1 MHCTLTSD
9 VTLHIRANMFG
20 HNRNDECTASI
31 YRFSPSHRSF
41 ASRRLDSPRF
51 VPPGALSPTLRA
63 AAASPRR
70 SGSSR
75 LRLRPLADQGPA
87 ERPQATSR
95 DLAPR
100 GGRGHPSAP
109 LADQPDRPHVGAQ
122 RLRVRLRSRL
132 RLRSRRRSAKRG
144 DGGDENGGGGLSSA
158 GSPSSEVA
166 TSCGGRTKMTGPR
179 WTGIAAAAVR
189 VITTT

>member
-1 MHCTLTSD
+1 MHCEYISLLPIAPLVRIATSR
-9 VTLHIRANMFG
+9 L
-20 HNRNDECTASI
+20 ASVRSARGALADAQGCG
-31 YRFSPSHRSF
+31 RFSPSHS
-41 ASRRLDSPRF
+41 L
-51 VPPGALSPTLRA
+51 G
-63 AAASPRR
+63 
-70 SGSSR
+70 R

-166 TSCGGRTKMTGPR
+166 TSCGGRTNMTGPR